1 MRQHITISLD
11 IYNGEANLTPKSQAI
26 IDEMIHEADLLDYD
40 LLSDMH
46 DIFQQAF
53 DNMAA
58 NYHEKLEAAHRARLA
73 KWKKE
78 NAA

>member
-26 IDEMIHEADLLDYD
+26 IDEMINEADLLDYD

-46 DIFQQAF
+46 SIFQQAF
-53 DNMAA
+53 DDMAA
-58 NYHEKLEAAHRARLA
+58 NYHEKLEVAQKARLT

-78 NAA
+78 NAS